1 MLAPTPNLQPAA
13 TLTSPWSADDSFLA
27 LDSPNS
33 MISVEELHDS
43 APLKPHL
50 TEPKWEMVS
59 QRTVVEDPMRVKPL
73 RLAPKLDIKLEQLP
87 RKQSL
92 QSSLDALARAG
103 AKEEAEELIRTA
115 ADVSIAR
122 QISISRRQR
131 QLLVPIK
138 SRIANSGPV
147 AVSKEESSGAERL
160 LVNEKKPMMP
170 RLVNVQAGNVARSE
184 RAVFDRA

>member
-1 MLAPTPNLQPAA
+1 MLAPTPTLQPAA
-13 TLTSPWSADDSFLA
+13 TLTSPWSADESFLA

-33 MISVEELHDS
+33 MVSIEEVHDP
-43 APLKPHL
+43 APLKPRL
-50 TEPKWEMVS
+50 TEPKWEMIS
-59 QRTVVEDPMRVKPL
+59 PHTVPEDPMKIKPL
-73 RLAPKLDIKLEQLP
+73 RLAPKPDTKVQQLP

-122 QISISRRQR
+122 QISMSRRQR

-138 SRIANSGPV
+138 SRTANAGPV
-147 AVSKEESSGAERL
+147 AASKEESAGAERL
-160 LVNEKKPMMP
+160 LVNEKMPMMP
-170 RLVNVQAGNVARSE
+170 RLVNVQAGRVVRSE
-184 RAVFDRA
+184 KAVFDRA